1 MKLATRIVVGLELA
15 CAVGIV
21 AFWTQFLMME
31 NTPARHSEVFLGF
44 ERAFIFPD
52 LALVV
57 PCLVLGALGLIHGQ
71 GYGRTF
77 SLIAAANVLFIS
89 LMDIG
94 FALQQDLY
102 LPFTGYTIL
111 DLLLHLVMFTGSV
124 SVLALLW
131 ADRAPAERSEKE
143 RHPATASSDREK

>member
-1 MKLATRIVVGLELA
+1 MSTRIIVGLELA
-15 CAVGIV
+15 CAAGIV

-44 ERAFIFPD
+44 ERAFVFPD
-52 LALVV
+52 LFLVV
-57 PCLVLGALGLIHGQ
+57 PCLVLGALGLIRGQ
-71 GYGRTF
+71 GYGRYFT
-77 SLIAAANVLFIS
+77 LIGAANVLFIS

-102 LPFTGYTIL
+102 LPFTWYTIL
-111 DLLLHLVMFTGSV
+111 DLLLHLVMLTGSV

-131 ADRAPAERSEKE
+131 ADRAPGDRPAE
-143 RHPATASSDREK
+143 ATLAAGKGRTAR